1 MYYDSTNGQSYV
13 SLAALSQARGIVIP
27 AGDATEA
34 LAEHGIARTT
44 HAPRPKT
51 DRLQDAHVNA
61 TPDFQDGAWVFNWTV
76 VDRTVSLAEA
86 RQIMVGWIDQLTT
99 QILSQY
105 PAAVRERWNV
115 EEAAARAYLSG
126 AADAIQ
132 TTLVE
137 REAAAKQKAPA
148 LHAERIVE
156 KADLYRGIADK
167 INEMFLATTEAL
179 EAEADPS
186 RYPSILRSAMG
197 AASGL
202 AGTYGLS
209 MPEE

>member
-1 MYYDSTNGQSYV
+1 
-13 SLAALSQARGIVIP
+13 
-27 AGDATEA
+27 
-34 LAEHGIARTT
+34 
-44 HAPRPKT
+44 
-51 DRLQDAHVNA
+51 
-61 TPDFQDGAWVFNWTV
+61 VFNWTV
-76 VDRTVSLAEA
+76 VDSTVSLAEA